1 MHYLDHSATTAV
13 IPEAAQAALRAMCD
27 AFGNPSSQHR
37 MGIEAA
43 AELKAA
49 RETIASAIGCSGGE
63 IYFTSCGT
71 ESTNTALFGAAF
83 KNRHFGKHIVTTA
96 IEHAATLQTCKR
108 LESEGFRVTYLQPDA
123 DGHITVEDFQ
133 NALEDGTILASVM
146 LVNNEL
152 GTMMDVA
159 SFGKILKRRCPKA
172 LFHIDAVQGF
182 CRVPLT
188 PAKWSCDL
196 MSISGHKIGAP
207 KGIGALYMK
216 KGTNLRPYLV
226 GGGQESGMRSGT
238 EAIPNIA
245 AFAKA
250 CEIRMTHLK
259 EDYALV
265 ERLNAAL
272 RNGISERFPWALVNG
287 AADIP
292 HVLNVSFPGCKS
304 EVMLRVLESDEVYVS
319 AGSACSKGKESH
331 VLKAIGLDKAR
342 IDSALR
348 VSFSPTNTEQDVE
361 AFLNAVEKGAKMLK
375 R

>member
-13 IPEAAQAALRAMCD
+13 LPEAAHAAMHAMCT

-43 AELKAA
+43 AELKSA
-49 RETIASAIGCSGGE
+49 RETIASALGCSAGE
-63 IYFTSCGT
+63 VYFTSCGT
-71 ESTNTALFGAAF
+71 ESTNTAIVGATF
-83 KNRHFGKHIVTTA
+83 KNRHFGKHIITTS

-123 DGHITVEDFQ
+123 DGHISTEQFE
-133 NALEDGTILASVM
+133 NALDEDTILASIL

-152 GTMMDVA
+152 GTVLDVA
-159 SFGKILKRRCPKA
+159 SFGKVLKKHCPKA

-188 PAKWSCDL
+188 PAKWNCDL

-216 KGTNLRPYLV
+216 KGTNLRPYLI

-238 EAIPNIA
+238 EALPNIL

-250 CEIRMTHLK
+250 CKIRQAHMK
-259 EDYALV
+259 EDFQFV
-265 ERLNAAL
+265 EELNQAL
-272 RNGISERFPWALVNG
+272 RAGITEKYPWALING
-287 AADIP
+287 SADIP

-331 VLKAIGLDKAR
+331 VLKSIGLDKAR

-348 VSFSPTNTEQDVE
+348 VSFSPTNTIQDVE
-361 AFLNAVEKGAKMLK
+361 AFLNAVEKGVKMLK